1 MIFGTIKIWNQDR
14 GWGFIEGQDGEEYFF
29 NIANVRKGQ
38 RVRERAKVKF
48 DIEETQKGIE
58 AINISLT

>member
-38 RVRERAKVKF
+38 KVRERAKVKF
-48 DIEETQKGIE
+48 DIEETQKGTE
-58 AINISLT
+58 AIHISLT

>member
-14 GWGFIEGQDGEEYFF
+14 GWGFIEAEDGEEYFF

-38 RVRERAKVKF
+38 RVRQRAKVKF
-48 DIEETQKGIE
+48 DIEETQKGTE
-58 AINISLT
+58 AIHVSLT

>member
-1 MIFGTIKIWNQDR
+1 MIFGTIKIWNQNR
-14 GWGFIEGQDGEEYFF
+14 GWGFIEAQDGEEYFF

-48 DIEETQKGIE
+48 DIEETQKGTE
-58 AINISLT
+58 AIHISLT